1 MRFFADHCVP
11 ESVAEALETDG
22 HEVVRLRHQLPNDTP
37 DSEVIAEAQ
46 DLNALLLSL
55 NGDFSDLVRYPP
67 QQYGGIV
74 SLQVRGRPEVLDPLI
89 KRLTDYLE
97 ANTKR
102 EHYRGKL
109 LLVEAHRIRVRSG
122 RDAT

>member
-22 HEVVRLRHQLPNDTP
+22 HEVVRLRHQLPNDMP

-46 DLNALLLSL
+46 DLNPLLLSP

-74 SLQVRGRPEVLDPLI
+74 
-89 KRLTDYLE
+89 
-97 ANTKR
+97 
-102 EHYRGKL
+102 
-109 LLVEAHRIRVRSG
+109 
-122 RDAT
+122 